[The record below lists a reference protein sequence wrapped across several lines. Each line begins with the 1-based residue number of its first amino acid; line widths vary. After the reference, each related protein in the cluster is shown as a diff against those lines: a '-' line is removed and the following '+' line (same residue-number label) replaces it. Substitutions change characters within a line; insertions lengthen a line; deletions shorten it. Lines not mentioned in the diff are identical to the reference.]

1 MLRIAT
7 RVALAALL
15 VCCTALS
22 LPLYAQVTAIT
33 VETVEVHD
41 GIVGNSDLT
50 GMTTYRLYAQLTDSA
65 DFVGAVYGSAE
76 EPIDISTTTS
86 FFQHPAGGSFGTDL
100 NGFFLS
106 ILPDLNYDS
115 WLTIGLDLAP
125 SGANEEGISS
135 LGIIAEQA
143 AFEAGENFVLNSEM
157 G

>member
-1 MLRIAT
+1 MLPAFPF
-7 RVALAALL
+7 L
-15 VCCTALS
+15 C
-22 LPLYAQVTAIT
+22 AQVTAIT

-41 GIVGNSDLT
+41 GMVGNSDLT

-86 FFQHPAGGSFGTDL
+86 FFQHPAGGSFARPQRL
-100 NGFFLS
+100 FLS

-125 SGANEEGISS
+125 SGANERASPAWASS
-135 LGIIAEQA
+135 RNRLLSRRVKI
-143 AFEAGENFVLNSEM
+143 LC
-157 G
+157 